1 MTFTGVSFSLG
12 AGEVL
17 ALAGIDGNGQRELAD
32 TLAGVTRPEA
42 GSIMLDGRDITRA
55 GVRAKLAAGIAY
67 IPADRAGTSLVQSM
81 SIEDNLM
88 LRDFERQPFSS
99 GGRIDATA
107 LRAIAIERIAQF
119 NVRSAS
125 PAAPAR
131 TLSGGNQ
138 QKVALA
144 RELSRQPEILIA
156 FQPTWGLDP
165 GATRFVIESIL
176 AMRDRGGAVL
186 YISSELEEVLAV
198 GALHGS
204 LGEEGAGF
212 PQSPLFANAAW
223 LPKLIG
229 GTDLHSGI
237 VFAVLAALIANFLL
251 LRTTPGFRWRL
262 VGASLPAARYACVSP
277 GKTIFGLMAIAG
289 SLAGLAGAIECLGV
303 HYRLIEGFS
312 AGFGFNAVAIA
323 LMGALNPL
331 YVLPSA
337 LFFGF
342 LETGALAMQR
352 QVGVPSSL
360 VLVIQGL
367 TMVFVLC
374 AIGRSGGERV

>member
-1 MTFTGVSFSLG
+1 MNAVV
-12 AGEVL
+12 GEPGRPPLVGRL
-17 ALAGIDGNGQRELAD
+17 FVAARDARPLWRALLSIALAFLVTAVLILIAGKNPLLAYYHLINGAF
-32 TLAGVTRPEA
+32 
-42 GSIMLDGRDITRA
+42 GSAERIIVGLNKTTPYLLCA
-55 GVRAKLAAGIAY
+55 LGIALCFRGNV
-67 IPADRAGTSLVQSM
+67 IN
-81 SIEDNLM
+81 I
-88 LRDFERQPFSS
+88 
-99 GGRIDATA
+99 GGEGQ
-107 LRAIAIERIAQF
+107 IAIGGMAA
-119 NVRSAS
+119 SAV
-125 PAAPAR
+125 A
-131 TLSGGNQ
+131 LSGGGMP
-138 QKVALA
+138 AWILLPLA
-144 RELSRQPEILIA
+144 ITA
-156 FQPTWGLDP
+156 
-165 GATRFVIESIL
+165 GA
-176 AMRDRGGAVL
+176 AGGAAWAGAAAV
-186 YISSELEEVLAV
+186 IRITRGVHEVLVTLLMNFIALLLV
-198 GALHGS
+198 AAALHGS
-204 LGEEGAGF
+204 MGEEGAGF

-237 VFAVLAALIANFLL
+237 VIAVLAALAANFLL
-251 LRTTPGFRWRL
+251 WRTTLGFRWRL
-262 VGASLPAARYACVSP
+262 VGASLPAARYAGVSP
-277 GKTIFGLMAIAG
+277 GKTIFGLMVIAG
-289 SLAGLAGAIECLGV
+289 ALAGLAGAIECLGV

-374 AIGRSGGERV
+374 AIGRAGGGRV